1 MTEEYIQIE
10 DILTKY
16 KPNISPLTKQRYCT
30 RLLLLLRKLEIK
42 FDYLITNPDDVIE
55 KLVQNE
61 KDYNIKNN
69 NNNNKK
75 ILYNLNCIIK
85 IIKWIPSNNAIRIY
99 ENVRYDIIQSGH
111 FKKMLVNL
119 INDFVLQ

>member
-1 MTEEYIQIE
+1 MTEEYIEIE
-10 DILTKY
+10 DILTKH
-16 KPNISPLTKQRYCT
+16 KPNITPLTKQRYCT
-30 RLLLLLRKLEIK
+30 RLLTLLRKLEIK

-55 KLVQNE
+55 KLVQIE
-61 KDYNIKNN
+61 KNDNN
-69 NNNNKK
+69 KTYENNKK

-111 FKKMLVNL
+111 FQKMLTNL